1 MSERGNP
8 RQTIGNVV
16 KILNEDPFLAGA
28 IKWNEM
34 SETIDIVRNLGWA
47 RDVDAICDTDTN
59 NLILYMEKNY
69 GISNGNTIEKAIDIV
84 ANNNRYHPVRE
95 ILKTL
100 EWDGVPRVENALTHF
115 LGVEK
120 TELTTT
126 ALKLFMFGAAAR
138 MFEPGIK
145 FETSLCLVGD
155 QGAGKSTFFRLLAIK
170 DECFSDDLK
179 KLDDE
184 NVYRKMQGHWIIEMS
199 EMLAALN
206 SRSVED
212 IKSFL
217 SRQKD
222 TYKTPYHK
230 HPKDRKRQCV
240 FGGTSNRLEVL
251 PMDKSGNRRIIP
263 IETHMDRADVHI
275 LENEAESRAY
285 FLQMWAEIMEQYRS
299 GNYFLTLPAHLA
311 SELVKYQTRF
321 TPEDSDAELIEQF
334 LEETK
339 EKYVCV
345 SMLLQE
351 ALGYTEY
358 DRPKK
363 NERNRVAETMRT
375 MTDWTEAGQQRF
387 AKYGRQRAWVR
398 IGGANTGKD
407 FESVPEQMKLPFDE

>member
-100 EWDGVPRVENALTHF
+100 KWDGVPRVENALTHF

-263 IETHMDRADVHI
+263 IETHMDRAEVHI

-299 GNYFLTLPAHLA
+299 GNYFLTLPAHLTT
-311 SELVKYQTRF
+311 ELVKYQTRF

-375 MTDWTEAGQQRF
+375 MTGWTEAGQQRF
-387 AKYGRQRAWVR
+387 AKYGRQRAWMR
-398 IGGANTGKD
+398 IGGENAETD
-407 FESVPEQMKLPFDE
+407 FEPVPEQMKLPFDE